1 MGSQCLTSRAA
12 GRGGAM
18 VVKDTIENKE
28 DTNRISDEESEEE
41 IRESDHRNGVED
53 RSGESLQSVR
63 MKVEEEGDDEADP
76 VDLIR
81 LQEIIPSVA
90 AKDNVTHLDIILE
103 AIRYIDSLQDK
114 LADKI
119 ERGEIVPLQV
129 AGKKRRGEE

>member
-1 MGSQCLTSRAA
+1 MGSQCLTSEVT
-12 GRGGAM
+12 GRGVM
-18 VVKDTIENKE
+18 VVKDSMEE
-28 DTNRISDEESEEE
+28 RSDE
-41 IRESDHRNGVED
+41 RLRN
-53 RSGESLQSVR
+53 VR
-63 MKVEEEGDDEADP
+63 LKKKENVDDEPDP

-81 LQEIIPSVA
+81 LQELIPSVA

-129 AGKKRRGEE
+129 TGKRKRGEE